1 MVEGIGRMVE
11 MAAALNI
18 KNAEAVR
25 LAQELA
31 QETGETLTEAVVK
44 ALQERL
50 QRVSRRERLA
60 RMREISH
67 EMASRFKEPW
77 KSIDHAE
84 LLYDSE
90 TGLPK

>member
-1 MVEGIGRMVE
+1 MVE

-18 KNAEAVR
+18 KNAQAVK

-31 QETGETLTEAVVK
+31 RETGETLTEAVLK

-50 QRVSRRERLA
+50 ERVGRTDRLA
-60 RMREISH
+60 RMREISD
-67 EMASRFKEPW
+67 EMSRRFKEPW
-77 KSIDHAE
+77 KSVDHGD